1 MRATGFT
8 EGFAP
13 PDEHH
18 NSDAQI
24 KSGETRHS
32 LKIPTVSD
40 KSLPRALL
48 CSHLDVCS
56 QPFRSFY
63 FGGANSQLPC
73 AGTARFRWFAPSW
86 MICTNSPFHPTVA
99 PAG

>member
-1 MRATGFT
+1 ASIHVGRIRIFYQIRDKRKETGKRRARTFT

-18 NSDAQI
+18 NLDAQI

-40 KSLPRALL
+40 E
-48 CSHLDVCS
+48 
-56 QPFRSFY
+56 
-63 FGGANSQLPC
+63 
-73 AGTARFRWFAPSW
+73 
-86 MICTNSPFHPTVA
+86 
-99 PAG
+99 

>member
-1 MRATGFT
+1 MKELHGNTRREGKKKQGDTPFT

-18 NSDAQI
+18 NTDAQI

-40 KSLPRALL
+40 ESLPRALP
-48 CSHLDVCS
+48 VF
-56 QPFRSFY
+56 P
-63 FGGANSQLPC
+63 P
-73 AGTARFRWFAPSW
+73 
-86 MICTNSPFHPTVA
+86 
-99 PAG
+99 